1 MAKKDMKET
10 LKQLFLHH
18 LTCSL
23 GKRPEKAVNLDRY
36 HALALTIRDLMMRDW
51 IATRDEYEE
60 KKPRT
65 VHYISLEFLIGRTL
79 GNAMVN
85 LGVEQAATEA
95 MAELGFKIDEIR
107 DEEVDA
113 GLGNGGLG
121 RLAACFLD
129 SMATLELPAFG
140 YGIRYDYGIFKQII
154 QNGYQVEEPD
164 NWLSRGNPWE
174 IRRPEIARVVHFG
187 GHVEK
192 VPDDTNPDRRRWV
205 DTQDVKAMP
214 YDTPIPGYRNHTVNT
229 LRLWS
234 AESLYGFN
242 LTKFNQ
248 GDYISANL
256 ESSLDQNI
264 TRVLYPNDN
273 NHEGKELRLKQ
284 QYFLVSASL
293 QDIFGRIEY
302 YGTDL
307 DELDKKVVVQLNDT
321 HPALAIPEMMRILLD
336 VHNYRW
342 KKAWDITTH
351 VFNYTNHTLMSEAL
365 ERWSVKLFEK
375 LLPRHL
381 EIIYQINFIF
391 LRQVATRYIND
402 NCRLARMS
410 LIQEHPEKMVRM
422 AYMCVATAHRV
433 NGVAALHTE
442 LLKSGLFHDFSE
454 FFPDKFVNV
463 TNGIT
468 PRRWLKKA
476 NPGLSRL
483 IDDRIGDDW
492 PKDLDRLE
500 KLVEFDSDK
509 EFLKQL
515 AEVKRANKLVLTKYI
530 YEHNGV
536 TVNPDSIFDVQ
547 VKRLHEYKRQLLNIL
562 HAITLY
568 LQLKDDPK
576 ADFVPRTIIFGAKS
590 APGYYLAKLIIKL
603 INSVAEV
610 VNNDKSIG
618 DKLKI
623 IFLANYRVSLAEKI
637 IPAADL
643 SEQISLAGTEA
654 SGTSNMKF
662 ALNGALTIGTLD
674 GANIE
679 IRDRVG
685 ADNIF
690 IFGLNVD
697 EVRQLREQSYRPRE
711 YVERSPMLK
720 RALEL
725 IRNNFFSPGEF
736 DIFRPILDS
745 LDYDNYMCAADFD
758 SYAAVQRQVA
768 ELYRNPVEWQKKCL
782 HNIAKMGY
790 FSSDRSIKEYAE
802 NIWDVKPCPINIANK
817 HGFTLAA
824 SQLAPED

>member
-1 MAKKDMKET
+1 MAKKEKKEM
-10 LKQLFLHH
+10 LKKLFLHH
-18 LTCSL
+18 LICSL
-23 GKRPEKAVNLDRY
+23 GKRPEKAVKIDLY
-36 HALALTIRDLMMRDW
+36 HALAYTIRDLMMRDW

-60 KKPRT
+60 KKPRI
-65 VHYISLEFLIGRTL
+65 VHYISLEFLIGRSL

-85 LGVEQAATEA
+85 LGVEQEAAEA
-95 MAELGFKIDEIR
+95 MAELGFNIDEIR

-174 IRRPEIARVVHFG
+174 IRRPELACVVQFG

-192 VPDDTNPDRRRWV
+192 IRDDANPDRRRWV

-273 NHEGKELRLKQ
+273 NYEGKELRLKQ
-284 QYFLVSASL
+284 QYFLVCASL
-293 QDIFGRIEY
+293 QNIFSRFDKSGD
-302 YGTDL
+302 DL
-307 DELDKKVVVQLNDT
+307 KRLKDVIVVQLNDT
-321 HPALAIPEMMRILLD
+321 HPALAIPEMMRLLVD
-336 VHNYRW
+336 IRNYSW
-342 KKAWDITTH
+342 DKAWKVTTS

-365 ERWSVKLFEK
+365 ERWPVSLFEK

-381 EIIYQINFIF
+381 EIIYQINFLF

-402 NCRLARMS
+402 NSMLARMS
-410 LIQEHPEKMVRM
+410 LIQEQPEKMVRM
-422 AYMCVATAHRV
+422 AYMCVVTSKHV

-442 LLKSGLFHDFSE
+442 LLQNGLFRDFNA
-454 FFPDKFVNV
+454 FFPGKFVNV

-483 IDDRIGDDW
+483 IDGKIGDEW

-500 KLVEFDSDK
+500 KLVKFENDK
-509 EFLKQL
+509 KFLEEL
-515 AEVKRANKLVLTKYI
+515 AKVKRANKLVLAKYI
-530 YEHNGV
+530 AEHNGIEI
-536 TVNPDSIFDVQ
+536 NPDSIFDVQ

-568 LQLKDDPK
+568 LKLKDNPDM
-576 ADFVPRTIIFGAKS
+576 DFVPRTIIFGAKS
-590 APGYYLAKLIIKL
+590 APGYYMAKLIIKL
-603 INSVAEV
+603 INAVAEV
-610 VNNDKSIG
+610 VNSDKAIG
-618 DKLKI
+618 GKLKVV
-623 IFLANYRVSLAEKI
+623 FLANYRVSLAEKI

-679 IRDRVG
+679 IRNQVG
-685 ADNIF
+685 AENIF
-690 IFGLNVD
+690 IFGMNVD
-697 EVRQLREQSYRPRE
+697 EVRQLRERGYRPHE
-711 YVERSPMLK
+711 FVEKSPLLK

-725 IRNNFFSPGEF
+725 IRSNFFSPGEF

-758 SYAAVQRQVA
+758 SYAAVQEQVA
-768 ELYRNPVEWQKKCL
+768 ELYRKPVEWQKKCL
-782 HNIAKMGY
+782 RNIAMMGY
-790 FSSDRSIKEYAE
+790 FSSDRSIREYAE
-802 NIWDVKPCPINIANK
+802 KIWDIKPCPINISSK
-817 HGFTLAA
+817 HGYDLAA
-824 SQLAPED
+824 NQLAQE

>member
-1 MAKKDMKET
+1 MAKKETKEM
-10 LKQLFLHH
+10 LKKLFLHH

-23 GKRPEKAVNLDRY
+23 GKRPEKSVNLDRY

-60 KKPRT
+60 KNPRT
-65 VHYISLEFLIGRTL
+65 VCYISLEFLIGRTL

-85 LGVEQAATEA
+85 LGVEQEAAEA
-95 MAELGFKIDEIR
+95 MTELGYKIDEIR

-121 RLAACFLD
+121 RLAACYLD
-129 SMATLELPAFG
+129 SMATLELPAYG

-174 IRRPEIARVVHFG
+174 IRRPEIACVVQFG

-192 VPDDTNPDRRRWV
+192 IRDDANPDRRRWV

-273 NHEGKELRLKQ
+273 NYEGKELRLKQ

-293 QDIFGRIEY
+293 QDLFSRTISNK
-302 YGTDL
+302 TDL
-307 DELDKKVVVQLNDT
+307 HDLRKTAVVQLNDT
-321 HPALAIPEMMRILLD
+321 HPALAIPEMMRLLID
-336 VHNYRW
+336 IHNFSW
-342 KKAWDITTH
+342 NDAWDVTTH

-381 EIIYQINFIF
+381 EIIYEINFIF
-391 LRQVATRYIND
+391 LRQVATRYIDD
-402 NCRLARMS
+402 NSRLTRMS
-410 LIQEHPEKMVRM
+410 LIQEQPEKMVRM

-442 LLKSGLFHDFSE
+442 LLKNGLFRDFSE
-454 FFPDKFVNV
+454 FFPNKFVNV

-476 NPGLSRL
+476 NPGLSRI
-483 IDDRIGDDW
+483 IDDRIGDTW
-492 PKDLDRLE
+492 PKDLDQLE
-500 KLVEFDSDK
+500 KLVKFEKDN
-509 EFLKQL
+509 ELLGEL
-515 AEVKRANKLVLTKYI
+515 AKVKRANKLVLAKYI

-536 TVNPDSIFDVQ
+536 EVNPDSIFDVQ

-576 ADFVPRTIIFGAKS
+576 MDFVPRTIIFGAKS
-590 APGYYLAKLIIKL
+590 APGYAMAKLIIKL

-610 VNNDKSIG
+610 VNNDPAIG
-618 DKLKI
+618 DRLKVL
-623 IFLANYRVSLAEKI
+623 FLANYRVSLAEKI

-654 SGTSNMKF
+654 SGTGNMKF

-697 EVRQLREQSYRPRE
+697 EVRQLREQGYHPSE
-711 YVERSPMLK
+711 FVEKSPLLK
-720 RALEL
+720 RALDL

-736 DIFRPILDS
+736 DIFKQILDS

-758 SYAAVQRQVA
+758 SYASVQKQVA
-768 ELYRNPVEWQKKCL
+768 ELYRKPIEWQRKCL
-782 HNIAKMGY
+782 RNIANMGF
-790 FSSDRSIKEYAE
+790 FSSDRSIREYAE
-802 NIWDVKPCPINIANK
+802 NIWDIEPCPVNVSNS
-817 HGFTLAA
+817 HGFNLAA
-824 SQLAPED
+824 NQLAK

>member
-1 MAKKDMKET
+1 MAKKETKEL
-10 LKQLFLHH
+10 LKQLFQHH

-60 KKPRT
+60 KNPRM
-65 VHYISLEFLIGRTL
+65 VCYISLEFLIGRTL

-85 LGVEQAATEA
+85 LGVEQEASEA
-95 MAELGFKIDEIR
+95 MAELGFNIDEIR

-129 SMATLELPAFG
+129 SMATLELPAYG

-174 IRRPEIARVVHFG
+174 IRRPELARVVQFG

-192 VPDDTNPDRRRWV
+192 IRDDANPDRRRWV

-293 QDIFGRIEY
+293 QDLFGRTTY
-302 YGTDL
+302 YKTDL
-307 DELDKKVVVQLNDT
+307 HDLRKTAVVQLNDT
-321 HPALAIPEMMRILLD
+321 HPALAIPEMMRLLID
-336 VHNYRW
+336 VNNFSW
-342 KKAWDITTH
+342 NEAWDITTH

-381 EIIYQINFIF
+381 EIIYEINFIF
-391 LRQVATRYIND
+391 LRQVATRYMND

-422 AYMCVATAHRV
+422 AYMCVATANHV

-442 LLKSGLFHDFSE
+442 LLKNGLFRDFSE
-454 FFPDKFVNV
+454 FFPGKFVNV

-483 IDDRIGDDW
+483 IDGKIGDAW
-492 PKDLDRLE
+492 PKDLDQLE
-500 KLVEFDSDK
+500 KLVKFENDK
-509 EFLKQL
+509 EFLGEL
-515 AEVKRANKLVLTKYI
+515 AKVKRANKLILAKYI
-530 YEHNGV
+530 SEHNGIE
-536 TVNPDSIFDVQ
+536 VNPDSIFDVQ

-568 LQLKDDPK
+568 IQLKDNPK
-576 ADFVPRTIIFGAKS
+576 MDFVPRTIIFGAKS
-590 APGYYLAKLIIKL
+590 APGYFMAKLIIKL

-610 VNNDKSIG
+610 VNNDPSIG
-618 DKLKI
+618 DRLKI

-679 IRDRVG
+679 IRDKVG

-711 YVERSPMLK
+711 YVEKSPLLK
-720 RALEL
+720 RAIEL

-758 SYAAVQRQVA
+758 SYAAVQAQVA
-768 ELYRNPVEWQKKCL
+768 ELYRKPVAWQKKAL
-782 HNIAKMGY
+782 RNIAMMGY
-790 FSSDRSIKEYAE
+790 FSSDRSIREYAE
-802 NIWDVKPCPINIANK
+802 KIWDIRPCPVNASNR
-817 HGFTLAA
+817 HGYNLAA
-824 SQLAPED
+824 HQLAK